1 MSWIVRDG
9 QNIWIWKDPWL
20 PKGTLRSYIEGPLLL
35 HDKDRRVSSL
45 QTNHSW
51 TFNSLNFPLSP
62 QLQNLIQDILV
73 LHFARISDAFMWPYN
88 DGTCLVKSAS
98 KFLFHQQQVPLNKPV
113 WNWIWALQCP
123 KKIQIFF

>member
-1 MSWIVRDG
+1 MGKIFGSGRTLGFLKAPFAVISKVPSSSMIKIVGLARCR
-9 QNIWIWKDPWL
+9 L
-20 PKGTLRSYIEGPLLL
+20 TTLGLSIL
-35 HDKDRRVSSL
+35 STSL
-45 QTNHSW
+45 
-51 TFNSLNFPLSP
+51 FPP

-73 LHFARISDAFMWPYN
+73 LHFARISDTFMWPYN

-113 WNWIWALQCP
+113 WNWIWALQCL